1 VALKKTPLYARHRAS
16 GAKMMSFGGWD
27 MPLEYAG
34 IVDEH
39 LAVRGRAG
47 LFDVSHM
54 GEIEIAGK
62 DALEGVQ
69 RISCNDAS
77 RLQIGQAQYSGL
89 LTSQGTFLDDLLVY
103 RLAPQHFLLV
113 VNAANIAKDYAWI
126 AEQIASLGDVVAVD
140 ASSRYALLAVQGP
153 AALEVLQP
161 LTGVDLQGLLY
172 YRFAHGEVASVRAT
186 ISRTGYTGEDG
197 FELYCPPGD
206 ASKLWFALLDEG
218 KPDGL
223 KPAGLGARDSLRTEM
238 KYALYGN
245 DIDDAHSP
253 LEAGLGWVVKFD
265 KPAFIGKA
273 ALERQKAAGVKRK
286 LVGFE
291 LVESGIPRHGYPV
304 LQDGKKVGEVTS
316 GTMGPSVK
324 KPIGIGYVPPELA
337 PEGSAFQVEIRG
349 RPVAAKVVKTPFWRP

>member
-1 VALKKTPLYARHRAS
+1 LRTPLFEAHQTL
-16 GAKMMSFGGWD
+16 GAKLVDFAGWE
-27 MPLEYAG
+27 MPVQYESVIA
-34 IVDEH
+34 EH
-39 LAVRGRAG
+39 QAVRTAAG

-54 GEIEIAGK
+54 GEVEFRGK
-62 DALEGVQ
+62 GALETANDL
-69 RISCNDAS
+69 ISNDLA
-77 RLQIGQAQYSGL
+77 RCADGQAVYAGL
-89 LTSQGTFLDDLLVY
+89 LNEEGGFVDDVVAY
-103 RLAPQHFLLV
+103 RFSPEHILIC
-113 VNAANIAKDYAWI
+113 VNAANRDKDFQWMSAH
-126 AEQIASLGDVVAVD
+126 ARGVAPLNRSD
-140 ASSRYALLAVQGP
+140 EFAQLALQGP
-153 AALEVLQP
+153 KAAAILKR
-161 LTGVDLQGLLY
+161 LTPVELDGIKT
-172 YRFAHGEVASVRAT
+172 YRFTEGPVANVPCI